1 MPSAQPPADLPLLDT
16 HAPVPA
22 SGRRE
27 KQARSLVVELGEA
40 LERRGVMYCC
50 QWKGSWKKH
59 RWMAGEGDIDL
70 LVERATEPQ
79 FTAVLEELG
88 FHRTTPPSGSRV
100 AGMESCFGLDRATG
114 RLIHVHVHYQL
125 LTGGFWTTIYRLP
138 FERAVLDSTV
148 HRSVFRTPAPEFELL
163 VFAIR
168 MVQRYRPRDLLRGE
182 PGWLKSI
189 QGELDALLKQ
199 AELHRLGEVLAQH
212 LPTMDLAFVDDC
224 LASLRPGY
232 SRWHRFTLRRAL
244 HERLRAHS
252 KTPPLTMKLSR
263 LAWSIL
269 TLRGRLDWRRT
280 PKKRLSHGGTVI
292 ALVGGDGAGKST
304 CVQELSRWLGSELD
318 VIKAH
323 LGRPPRSLFT
333 LAVGALLKVRQ
344 RIFGEPGGADGTQ
357 FPGYVQCLRDV
368 CTARDRYLLYLKAR
382 RFALAGG
389 VALCERY
396 PIPQNYELAGPRLE
410 PFAPRLSR
418 NVLGRLMLA
427 AERRYYQHIL
437 APDVL
442 IVLAIDPETAVQRKT
457 TEPADYVRHRNRVV
471 RDVNWIGSG
480 AHFVEAGRPLGEVVE
495 DLKAL
500 IWAEL

>member
-1 MPSAQPPADLPLLDT
+1 MLDT
-16 HAPVPA
+16 HAPELA
-22 SGRRE
+22 ADRRE
-27 KQARSLVVELGEA
+27 RQARSLVVELGEA
-40 LERRGVMYCC
+40 LERRGVVYCC

-59 RWMAGEGDIDL
+59 RWMMGEGDIDL

-88 FHRTTPPSGSRV
+88 FRRATPPAGSRV

-138 FERAVLDSTV
+138 FERALLDSTV
-148 HRSVFRTPAPEFELL
+148 HRNVFRTPAPEFELL

-168 MVQRYRPRDLLRGE
+168 MVQRFRPRDVLGGQ
-182 PGWLKSI
+182 PGWLKKI

-199 AELHRLGEVLAQH
+199 AELHRLGDVLAQH
-212 LPTMDLAFVDDC
+212 LPTMDLAFVDEC

-232 SRWHRFTLRRAL
+232 SRWRRFALRREL
-244 HERLRAHS
+244 HERLRAHA

-269 TLRGRLDWRRT
+269 TLRGRLDWRR
-280 PKKRLSHGGTVI
+280 
-292 ALVGGDGAGKST
+292 
-304 CVQELSRWLGSELD
+304 
-318 VIKAH
+318 
-323 LGRPPRSLFT
+323 PPRSLFT
-333 LAVGALLKVRQ
+333 LAVGALLKVRR
-344 RIFGEPGGADGTQ
+344 RIFGEPGGADGAQ
-357 FPGYVQCLRDV
+357 FPGYVHCLRDV

-389 VALCERY
+389 LALCERY
-396 PIPQNYELAGPRLE
+396 PVPQNYELAGPRLD
-410 PFAPRLSR
+410 PVAPRLSR

-442 IVLAIDPETAVQRKT
+442 IVLAVDPETAVQRKT

-471 RDVNWIGSG
+471 RNVDWIGSG
-480 AHFVEAGRPLGEVVE
+480 AHFVEAGRPLAQVVE